1 MNLRWSIL
9 HFFIYIVQI
18 CWNLDTH
25 CASFVYGMHR
35 LSYQPALS
43 IHFPFSIFHPQFSIL
58 HNEKSLSFPRGIFL
72 YLLGVS

>member
-25 CASFVYGMHR
+25 CASFVYGMAFI
-35 LSYQPALS
+35 PTCT
-43 IHFPFSIFHPQFSIL
+43 IHSFSIFHSQFSIL

>member
-18 CWNLDTH
+18 CWNLDTVCTGFH
-25 CASFVYGMHR
+25 TNLHY
-35 LSYQPALS
+35 
-43 IHFPFSIFHPQFSIL
+43 PFIFHSQFSIL

>member
-9 HFFIYIVQI
+9 HFSFILCKFVGIWTRIARPLFTV
-18 CWNLDTH
+18 CTGFHTNLH
-25 CASFVYGMHR
+25 Y
-35 LSYQPALS
+35 
-43 IHFPFSIFHPQFSIL
+43 PFIFHSQFSIL